1 MKPVLNIYSYVRFS
15 SLKQMDGNSIA
26 RQTALIDNYIEKQ
39 KENYD
44 VKIIDAYRDL
54 GISAFRG
61 KNLKI
66 GEIKNFLD
74 GIEDGTISNNSVLI
88 VEGFDR
94 ITRSRGFD
102 AVALIL
108 SILNSNVKILT
119 LDDNTLYD
127 RGIRGQ
133 DSNQLFKI
141 QFIVE
146 RANNESETKSARL
159 KAAWKNRFD
168 LIASG
173 KKKVITGKTPWWL
186 KIENGE
192 YVLIPERV
200 KEIKK
205 VFNLLKTNGAQLT
218 ANKMNEDPE
227 RIKNWSLGAVQILS
241 RNISVYGCFQAKH
254 NTYNEQGSL
263 KKVNAGEPVENFYP
277 KAITKKEFELV
288 RFSILARQND
298 KLRYSGRRPVNFKNI
313 FSGIT
318 KCAHCGGSYRNAY
331 RCSADKR
338 YEYRY
343 LICSN
348 SQNGLCTSGIKN
360 LSVNYILVEK
370 AFFKYA
376 KHYNLASILEKTKE
390 ENDFNNQIQL
400 TELELSNKKEAFEN
414 MLQGILAN
422 NAGIIRPAYQT
433 ALDNAEAEITKTE
446 KKLNKL
452 RINKMESEKTE
463 MSSIS
468 KILSA
473 TEMLEKKEMREK
485 VNAHLKNIIESVV
498 IENGKFTGK
507 DYDTLIVNFKIEK
520 LKHFIHFNKTKIWH
534 SSFDQLNEIFDL
546 ISNDELETLL
556 ELDLVDIEDTG
567 KIGKDGLPIYNLFSS
582 NPELDLFKD

>member
-1 MKPVLNIYSYVRFS
+1 MKPILNIYSYVRFS

-26 RQTALIDNYIEKQ
+26 RQTGLIDNYIEKQ

-74 GIEDGTISNNSVLI
+74 GIEAGTISNNSVLI

-127 RGIRGQ
+127 RSIKGQ

-146 RANNESETKSARL
+146 RANNESETKSSRL

-173 KKKVITGKTPWWL
+173 KKKIITCKTPWWL

-192 YVLIPERV
+192 YVVIPERV
-200 KEIKK
+200 NEIKK

-227 RIKNWSLGAVQILS
+227 RIKNWSLGAVQIIS
-241 RNISVYGCFQAKH
+241 RNKSVYGCFEPKH
-254 NTYNEQGSL
+254 NTYSEEGAL
-263 KKVNAGEPVENFYP
+263 RKVAAGETIENFYP

-298 KLRYSGRRPVNFKNI
+298 KLRYSGRKPVNFKNI

-331 RCSADKR
+331 RCSGDKR

-390 ENDFNNQIQL
+390 ENDFDNQIK
-400 TELELSNKKEAFEN
+400 TMELEISNKKEAFDN
-414 MLQGILAN
+414 MLQSILAN
-422 NAGIIRPAYQT
+422 NSGIIRPAYQT
-433 ALDNAEAEITKTE
+433 ALDNAEADITKYE

-452 RINKMESEKTE
+452 RISKMESEKTG

-473 TEMLEKKEMREK
+473 TEMLETKEMREK
-485 VNAHLKNIIESVV
+485 VNVHLKNIIESVV
-498 IENGKFTGK
+498 IENGKYTNK
-507 DYDTLIVNFKIEK
+507 DYDTLIINFKIEGIT
-520 LKHFIHFNKTKIWH
+520 HYIHFNKKKVWH
-534 SSFDQLNEIFDL
+534 SKFDNINEIFNV
-546 ISNDELETLL
+546 ISEEELENLM
-556 ELDLVDIEDTG
+556 ELDLVDLTE
-567 KIGKDGLPIYNLFSS
+567 IGIDNDELPIYKLSS
-582 NPELDLFKD
+582 SPKLNKV